1 MAQGQQRQDERSE
14 SVSRRGLLKGA
25 AAGAALAAGGGGLL
39 GATQAQAGTSGGGGN
54 AVGPGDVAFVN
65 GKFIDGRGEVATA
78 ISIRDGRIVAVGQP
92 SGGGPGQ
99 TINLRGH
106 TVIPG
111 LIDSHVHF
119 TRTGTNV
126 GHEARFVEV
135 AFSIAELQEAI
146 AERAQTV
153 PPGPDSFLTCDRGWT
168 PLQFAEGRHATKDEL
183 DEAAPNHAVFLRGA
197 QLGGATNTHGA
208 AFLQARGLPVGEDG
222 SVPAG
227 SLGAADAA
235 LRTIQ
240 GFEGKVRGE
249 ADIIAWAAEV
259 GLTGI
264 HDVGNVNIQ
273 PDDLP
278 PFFVRQDYA
287 PMNALYHRNGRR
299 LDTRMRLYTY
309 STAITPDELDR
320 FAMHQGIRE
329 TGDEFLRVNGFGEQ
343 IGPDNI
349 FVESLRA
356 AARRQWRIQQHFGPA
371 AGQQFAAFQTVA
383 SEFDLADLRWSWG
396 HAGTVTQ
403 AEMEAHAASGIGVT
417 LTRGPARSWIDTGI
431 RAGAA
436 TDATNVSWVNPWM
449 QIYFFTTRRN
459 QQGAVSMDGQQ
470 ISRLEALHLY
480 TEGSAWFSREDH
492 ELGSF
497 DVGKKADLVV
507 LNQDYLT
514 VSDEDLRKTRS
525 VLTLLGGRVVHAAGD
540 FADLAPDVA
549 QPFPNR
555 FPESV
560 EF

>member
-1 MAQGQQRQDERSE
+1 MAQGQQGQDERSG

-25 AAGAALAAGGGGLL
+25 AAGAALATGGGGLL
-39 GATQAQAGTSGGGGN
+39 GATQAQAGTSSGGGN
-54 AVGPGDVAFVN
+54 AAGQGDVALVN
-65 GKFIDGRGEVATA
+65 GKFVDGRGEVASA
-78 ISIRDGRIVAVGQP
+78 VSIRDGRIVAVGQP

-99 TINLRGH
+99 TINLRGR
-106 TVIPG
+106 TVVPG
-111 LIDSHVHF
+111 MHDAHIHF

-126 GHEARFVEV
+126 GHETRHVEV

-153 PPGPDSFLTCDRGWT
+153 PPGPESFITCDRGWT

-197 QLGGATNTHGA
+197 QLGGATNSHGA
-208 AFLQARGLPVGEDG
+208 AFLQAHGVPVGEDG

-240 GFEGKVRGE
+240 GFEDKVRGE

-259 GLTGI
+259 GLTAI

-273 PDDLP
+273 PEDLP

-287 PMNALYHRNGRR
+287 PINALYHRNGRR
-299 LDTRMRLYTY
+299 LNTRMRFYTY
-309 STAITPDELDR
+309 STAITPDELSR
-320 FAMHQGIRE
+320 FALHQMIRE
-329 TGDEFLRVNGFGEQ
+329 TGDEFVRVNGIGEQ
-343 IGPDNI
+343 IGPDNV

-356 AARRQWRIQQHFGPA
+356 AARSQWRIQQHFGPA
-371 AGQQFAAFQTVA
+371 GPQFDAFQTVA

-396 HAGTVTQ
+396 HAGTVTPAQ
-403 AEMEAHAASGIGVT
+403 MEAHAATGIGVT

-436 TDATNVSWVNPWM
+436 TDGSNVSWINPWM

-480 TEGSAWFSREDH
+480 TLGSTWFSREDH

-497 DVGKKADLVV
+497 EVGKKADLVV
-507 LNQDYLT
+507 LNQDFLT
-514 VSDEDLRKTRS
+514 VSDEQLRKTRS
-525 VLTLLGGRVVHAAGD
+525 LLTLLNGRVVHAAGE
-540 FADLAPDVA
+540 FANLAPDDT
-549 QPFPNR
+549 QPFPDR
-555 FPESV
+555 FPESI
-560 EF
+560 EL